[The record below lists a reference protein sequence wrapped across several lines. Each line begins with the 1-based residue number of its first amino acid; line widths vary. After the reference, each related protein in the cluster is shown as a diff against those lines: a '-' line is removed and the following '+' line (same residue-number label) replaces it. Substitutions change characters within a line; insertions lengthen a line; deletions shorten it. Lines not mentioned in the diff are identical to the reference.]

1 MLKIEKRI
9 SALRGAQLFIRANR
23 VARCGK
29 MAFYSE
35 NVDSLTGEVQRI
47 REHDWRCKDKFC
59 PQCAQKRMYQHR
71 ASIFQI
77 IEEAKLNPS
86 HLLAVTITL
95 KSCNLSQL
103 HNLISLLH
111 NGLRRI
117 LNSKF
122 YKHYGIRGYIS
133 IIELPMIKH
142 DDKIQAHL
150 HGLISTSKSV
160 LGKNYPNNEKFTDTL
175 MSVLHLDY
183 VPKCKISP
191 VKSLPKYVN
200 YITKFETD
208 NNVFAQ
214 ELNSR
219 QITTLSQQLSYSH
232 LYSYAGIFKQIRSE
246 QKKRYNIARKSEQN
260 SSDNKI
266 LLPISYHENSVNH
279 CATTDYNNYNYKDVT
294 LMSSWRSLPEVVAC
308 PCQADR

>member
-86 HLLAVTITL
+86 HFLAVTITL

-103 HNLISLLH
+103 HKLISLLH

-122 YKHYGIRGYIS
+122 YKHYGILGYLS

-191 VKSLPKYVN
+191 VRSLPKYVN
-200 YITKFETD
+200 YITKFD
-208 NNVFAQ
+208 NVFAQ
-214 ELNSR
+214 ELQSR
-219 QITTLSQQLSYSH
+219 HINALNKELSYSH
-232 LYSYAGIFKQIRSE
+232 LYSYAGIFRKIKSKQ
-246 QKKRYNIARKSEQN
+246 KAMFNKTRKSQQN
-260 SSDNKI
+260 SSGNKI

-279 CATTDYNNYNYKDVT
+279 CATTDYSNYDCKDVA
-294 LMSSWRSLPEVVAC
+294 LMSSWMTLHPEAVGF
-308 PCQADR
+308 PC

>member
-1 MLKIEKRI
+1 MFKVEKRVD
-9 SALRGAQLFIRANR
+9 ALRDAYLFIRANR

-35 NVDSLTGEVQRI
+35 NVNSLTGEVQRI

-59 PQCAQKRMYQHR
+59 PICAEKRSSQHR

-77 IEEAKLNPS
+77 LDQASLSQS
-86 HLLAVTITL
+86 HFLAVTITL
-95 KSCNLSQL
+95 KACELSHLHEQISQL
-103 HNLISLLH
+103 HQGMRGI
-111 NGLRRI
+111 I
-117 LNSKF
+117 NSKF
-122 YKHYGIRGYIS
+122 YKHYGILGYIS

-183 VPKCKISP
+183 VPKCKIYP

-200 YITKFETD
+200 YITKFDID

-219 QITTLSQQLSYSH
+219 QITTLNKELSYSH
-232 LYSYAGIFKQIRSE
+232 LYSYSGIFKQIRSE

-279 CATTDYNNYNYKDVT
+279 CATTDYNNYHYKDVT
-294 LMSSWRSLPEVVAC
+294 LKCLA
-308 PCQADR
+308 